1 MLEAATLAGPAAAPC
16 PPAVSVHEIAIV
28 MALAVGDVA
37 SARALAADAPPTALR
52 GPAVELSG
60 RWAATRAGETAT
72 NPPGASGLVALAI
85 EAANARR
92 ASDVAAS
99 TALARRVAAEV
110 GAAGVDLLN
119 LDACGELGIL
129 LQRYGYPQEA
139 AELNGRVD
147 ALFERLGRPLV
158 WGARLAWAGLE
169 AAVATRN
176 PEPLDNHAGFLA
188 EAAQAMGRLGPL
200 ARAAQ
205 MWSSVLAGNV
215 RPAELEEVVT
225 GLKEG
230 GFVWEAAQLAG
241 QAAIRVDD
249 AALAKSLLGR
259 ARSLR
264 QASGGEE
271 EGAVT
276 PAGLSEREREVGR
289 LVLDGLTHKD
299 IGAKDRRAPG
309 GPHPPEGR
317 HLAGGRVPRRPA
329 NRPRRRRRLSG
340 RRCWNY

>member
-16 PPAVSVHEIAIV
+16 PPAISVHEVAIT

-37 SARALAADAPPTALR
+37 TARALAADAPPTALR
-52 GPAVELSG
+52 GAAVELAA
-60 RWAATRAGETAT
+60 RWAATRAGDTAT
-72 NPPGASGLVALAI
+72 NPPGASGLVALAVD
-85 EAANARR
+85 AAGARR
-92 ASDVAAS
+92 ASDVNGS
-99 TALARRVAAEV
+99 TGLAKRAAAEV

-129 LQRYGYPQEA
+129 LQRYGYPHEA
-139 AELNGRVD
+139 ADLQERVET
-147 ALFERLGRPLV
+147 LFERLGRPLM

-169 AAVATRN
+169 AAVATRR
-176 PEPLDNHAGFLA
+176 PGDLAVHARTLA
-188 EAAQAMGRLGPL
+188 DAAEAMGRLTPL
-200 ARAAQ
+200 ARAAH

-215 RPAELEEVVT
+215 HPSELDDVVNA
-225 GLKEG
+225 LKEG

-264 QASGGEE
+264 QASGGDE

-299 IGAKDRRAPG
+299 IGATLYISPKTVEHHVAHIRQKLGTSSRA
-309 GPHPPEGR
+309 EFLAALR
-317 HLAGGRVPRRPA
+317 TDLEAAGG
-329 NRPRRRRRLSG
+329 
-340 RRCWNY
+340 